1 MNLNLSGALRSQ
13 DLRKQGRDPS
23 DPAYDSLETYN
34 LSSQLWINSPP
45 NMHPHPMAQL
55 HDLNPSRLTPDELA
69 VQLGPFGS
77 WPKDSSRPCGYFTP
91 PSLDGAAG
99 FYAEQGYLVLENA
112 LSPQELEDL
121 KTETRKLCRNEDGA
135 IDGIAPAQ
143 QEMTD
148 EEAMGRVLCV
158 HFPHKLSA
166 TILATLAQPVM
177 LELLKQLVGPN
188 LKCMQSM
195 LFVKAAGKPGQA
207 WHQDEDFIP
216 TRDRSLIGAW
226 LALDDATVKNGCL
239 WVLPKSH
246 QQGVLWPQ
254 RKHIDSRFDCT
265 HESWNFPWEDSSS
278 IPVEVKAG
286 SIVFFNGYLLHRSL
300 PNRSEK
306 DFRRT
311 LVNHYMRA
319 ESLLPWM
326 KPENNTTM
334 ALADYRDVVVVA
346 GTDPYAYKGT
356 EDIAR
361 AFVRPD
367 LGGGCIDWSD
377 DDQKKAAIE
386 HARALESARSD
397 TAQ

>member
-1 MNLNLSGALRSQ
+1 MF
-13 DLRKQGRDPS
+13 
-23 DPAYDSLETYN
+23 
-34 LSSQLWINSPP
+34 SQLWINSPS
-45 NMHPHPMAQL
+45 NRHPHPMAQL
-55 HDLNPSRLTPDELA
+55 RDLNPGGLTPDELT

-77 WPKDSSRPCGYFTP
+77 WPEDGLRPDGYFSP
-91 PSLDGAAG
+91 QSLDGAAA
-99 FYAEQGYLVLENA
+99 FYAEQGYLVIENA

-121 KTETRKLCRNEDGA
+121 KDETRKLCRNEDGA
-135 IDGIAPAQ
+135 IEGVAPALP
-143 QEMTD
+143 EMTD
-148 EEAMGRVLCV
+148 EEAMSRVLCV

-166 TILATLAQPVM
+166 TILATLSQPVM
-177 LELLKQLVGPN
+177 LESLKRLVGPN

-216 TRDRSLIGAW
+216 TRDRSLVGAW

-246 QQGVLWPQ
+246 QPGVLWPQ
-254 RKHIDSRFDCT
+254 RKHIDPRFDCT
-265 HESWNFPWEDSSS
+265 HESWNFPWEDASS

-300 PNRSEK
+300 PNRSK
-306 DFRRT
+306 TDFRRT

-326 KPENNTTM
+326 KPENNITM

-367 LGGGCIDWSD
+367 LGGGCVDWSD
-377 DDQKKAAIE
+377 DDQKMAAIE
-386 HARALESARSD
+386 HARALESAKSD
-397 TAQ
+397 TTQ